1 MLYDLARYGDRG
13 ALWWELLPS
22 SGLTEGHQLFGF
34 LRRNLKNGSIR
45 PLGGERT
52 GPTHRSAKLY
62 RYFLTARGY
71 ATLERMGFAR
81 Q

>member
-34 LRRNLKNGSIR
+34 LRRNLKNGSIAR
-45 PLGGERT
+45 SEGKEPAPLT
-52 GPTHRSAKLY
+52 GAPSSTGISSPP
-62 RYFLTARGY
+62 G
-71 ATLERMGFAR
+71 ATRL
-81 Q
+81 